1 MNRRQRRGTL
11 GSPPGPCL
19 LRPPG
24 PFGVRAQRAAPVH
37 RSGVAPLGQ
46 SSRLQSKRWRQAAS
60 TAGSG
65 CAGPPSKACSP
76 ASLQAAGAVLTPT
89 HRPGPAHGIN
99 QNSLGVSTQLPKNQ
113 APLTPAR
120 DLLVILTSFQGL
132 PVFFFLLSH

>member
-1 MNRRQRRGTL
+1 MAA
-11 GSPPGPCL
+11 GSLHCRFWLCGASIQGLQPCL
-19 LRPPG
+19 P
-24 PFGVRAQRAAPVH
+24 
-37 RSGVAPLGQ
+37 
-46 SSRLQSKRWRQAAS
+46 
-60 TAGSG
+60 AGSRG
-65 CAGPPSKACSP
+65 C
-76 ASLQAAGAVLTPT
+76 LTPT